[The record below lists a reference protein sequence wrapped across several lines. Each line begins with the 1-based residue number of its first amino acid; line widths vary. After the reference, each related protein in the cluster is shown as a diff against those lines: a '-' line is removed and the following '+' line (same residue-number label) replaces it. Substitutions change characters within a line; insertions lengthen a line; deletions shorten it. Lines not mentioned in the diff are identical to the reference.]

1 MLKEGIA
8 AIGILLACGGT
19 GAGVIIAA
27 RAWFAREKRIAAAE
41 ERRALREENEWLDD
55 QLGG

>member
-8 AIGILLACGGT
+8 AIGILLAFGGT